1 MPAGKPFF
9 FPCKRRERTPSQA
22 RYLFTFLCLPLNTTA
37 KAPCPT
43 RSFLLYSKSPTVSI
57 AMGWWSSWRWAQMDS
72 LECCSP
78 PQKII
83 PEQIIQSVQAMLLL
97 ALRIYFMIRCSCIN
111 KRCRQDMVHSH
122 ALWVGWDV
130 WKKITQKRRLW
141 AWLAK
146 NPELNCISASC
157 QSLTQLDSC
166 SPALHYSPRLTHCVS
181 PVT

>member
-1 MPAGKPFF
+1 MTAHIDCCRTALCTATDWPRFSHEDACWQTFF
-9 FPCKRRERTPSQA
+9 FSCKRRERTPSQA

-78 PQKII
+78 SQKII

-130 WKKITQKRRLW
+130 WTKSHRR
-141 AWLAK
+141 
-146 NPELNCISASC
+146 
-157 QSLTQLDSC
+157 DGFG
-166 SPALHYSPRLTHCVS
+166 HG
-181 PVT
+181 